1 VNCEIEV
8 IASAL
13 WLALL
18 TAGVLIELVGRLRP
32 NGVASLR
39 RAASL
44 GVEHIT
50 GRVLLIVFWLFVGF
64 HLFTRY
70 TLPHH

>member
-1 VNCEIEV
+1 MN
-8 IASAL
+8 ATAL
-13 WLALL
+13 WLGLL
-18 TAGVLIELVGRLRP
+18 TMGVLIELVGRLRP
-32 NGVASLR
+32 SSVSSLR

-44 GVEHIT
+44 GAEHIT
-50 GRVLLIVFWLFVGF
+50 GRVILIVFWLFVGL